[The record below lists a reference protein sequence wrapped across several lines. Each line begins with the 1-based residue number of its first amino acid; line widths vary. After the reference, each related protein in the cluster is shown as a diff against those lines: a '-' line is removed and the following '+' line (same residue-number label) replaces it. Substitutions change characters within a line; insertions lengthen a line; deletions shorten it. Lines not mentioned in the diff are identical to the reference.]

1 MLCWGWGL
9 EKGRLSLRTG
19 FSGAFEPVALD
30 RHFQGGKQR
39 PFLGQEPGMP

>member
-1 MLCWGWGL
+1 L
-9 EKGRLSLRTG
+9 EKGRFALGAG
-19 FSGAFEPVALD
+19 FSGALKAIAFH